1 MYDSVKVGPA
11 FWDKSMKN
19 RIFAFKDVAQF
30 ESELSL
36 FNKWYKEHGSPTMYF
51 QIHSAILEPEKLKP
65 IWNILDRF
73 FPDVPWV
80 GNSTSGN
87 IVDCEVS
94 TDISVSAVIFEKPT
108 SKFTVRQYDYSRESV
123 GGIAQNVVKVT
134 KDNPWVKAVEIYHC
148 ISPFSTTALCE
159 GLDDLS
165 SEIQVFGG
173 IVCSPDITSPNSCI
187 FSSEGGYTRSGLL
200 VLFFGGPEF
209 YVDSRKISG
218 WKPIGRNFHV
228 TRSEGNILYE
238 LGGIPAYEVYNKYL
252 NIKNDQN
259 FFYNALEF
267 PMLYEHN
274 GVSIVRAPGSSNP
287 DGSLTMS
294 SDIDEGSIIR
304 LSYGEPGLIVDRIRE
319 ESEKCG
325 EFGPQVQHIFS
336 CAARKAFW
344 SQREPTYEITPFK
357 GLASSTGFFSHGE
370 FLREKGHLNQHNIT
384 LVIASMREG
393 PAVGKK
399 RERADDIRAEMTTRL
414 PLAARMATFIRETS
428 FELEQ
433 INSKLRVMNEH
444 LQDVATTDSLTG
456 LENRLAFDELLKN
469 IAQED
474 SDAGNWTMVLMD
486 VNGLKYANDTFGH
499 QAGDVL
505 IVAAGKSIKKAY
517 GLHGNCFRIGG
528 DEFAVVTKAPLDSLF
543 LLYTNL
549 QKSIEEYNKDALYHL
564 SIAVG
569 ESRLRSDSGIR
580 KSISDWKM
588 EADLNMYRDK
598 VRYHKSTEVNEN
610 QNLKD
615 LITCLISV
623 EEAKDSYTAY
633 HSERVKAYTEL
644 LARLLGLSEAS
655 VSLITHA
662 AHLHDI
668 GKMGISDNV
677 LGKPGKLT
685 DDEFSII
692 KQHPVIGAKILMQ
705 SNYTHELVQI
715 VLHHHERYDGRGYP
729 EGLKGEEIPIGA
741 RIIAIADSIDAMT
754 SKRVYRDAMS
764 LDYCRK
770 EIEKNLGVMY
780 DPAIGKV
787 ALEHWNEIVDML
799 LKMQTGRPKVI

>member
-1 MYDSVKVGPA
+1 M
-11 FWDKSMKN
+11 
-19 RIFAFKDVAQF
+19 AQF

-655 VSLITHA
+655 VSLITQA
-662 AHLHDI
+662 ALLHDI

>member
-1 MYDSVKVGPA
+1 M
-11 FWDKSMKN
+11 
-19 RIFAFKDVAQF
+19 AQF

-65 IWNILDRF
+65 IWDILDRF

-87 IVDCEVS
+87 IVDCEVA
-94 TDISVSAVIFEKPT
+94 TEISVSAVIFEKPT

-393 PAVGKK
+393 PAVGKN

>member
-1 MYDSVKVGPA
+1 
-11 FWDKSMKN
+11 MKN
-19 RIFAFKDVAQF
+19 RIFAFNDAEAFENELVQF
-30 ESELSL
+30 S
-36 FNKWYKEHGSPTMYF
+36 NWCKENGSPSVCF
-51 QIHSAILEPEKLKP
+51 QIHSEELDPEKLKP
-65 IWNILDRF
+65 VWTTLEHV
-73 FPDVPWV
+73 FPNVPWF

-87 IVDCEVS
+87 IADCEK
-94 TDISVSAVIFEKPT
+94 TAEISVSAIIFEKPT
-108 SKFTVRQYDYSRESV
+108 TKIQVYQYDFSNKSV
-123 GGIAQNVVKVT
+123 SDIANEIVKEANR
-134 KDNPWVKAVEIYHC
+134 NPWVKAVEIYHC
-148 ISPFSTTALCE
+148 ISPFSTTLLCE
-159 GLDDLS
+159 GLDALDPD
-165 SEIQVFGG
+165 IQVFGG
-173 IVCSPDITSPNSCI
+173 IVCSPDITSPNSCV
-187 FSSEGGYTRSGLL
+187 FSSVGGYSKTGLL
-200 VLFFGGPEF
+200 AVFYGGPDFHVE
-209 YVDSRKISG
+209 SRKISG

-228 TRSEGNILYE
+228 TRSEGNVLYE

-252 NIKNDQN
+252 NIKNDNN

-274 GVSIVRAPGSSNP
+274 GISIVRAAGASNP

-294 SDIDEGSIIR
+294 SDIDEGSIVR
-304 LSYGEPGLIVDRIRE
+304 LSYGEPQLIVEKIKA
-319 ESEKCG
+319 ESENA
-325 EFGPQVQHIFS
+325 ELFAPEVLHIFS

-344 SQREPTYEITPFK
+344 SKHEPTYEISPFK

-370 FLREKGHLNQHNIT
+370 FLREKGHVNQHNIT

-393 PAVGKK
+393 PIVQHEHPKNNVIQNEK
-399 RERADDIRAEMTTRL
+399 STRL

-456 LENRLAFDELLKN
+456 LENRLAFDALLKA
-469 IAQED
+469 ISQED
-474 SDAGNWTMVLMD
+474 SEANTWTMILMD

-499 QAGDVL
+499 QAGDAL
-505 IVAAGKSIKKAY
+505 IIAAANAIKGAY
-517 GLHGNCFRIGG
+517 GTNGHCFRIGG
-528 DEFAVVTKAPLDSLF
+528 DEFVVVTRAPLNSLF
-543 LLYTNL
+543 QQ
-549 QKSIEEYNKDALYHL
+549 QKQLKKNVEEYNTTALYHL

-569 ESRLRSDSGIR
+569 ESRLCSDSGIR

-598 VRYHKSTEVNEN
+598 VRYHKSVESNEN

-615 LITCLISV
+615 LISCLISV
-623 EEAKDSYTAY
+623 EEAKDAYTAH
-633 HSERVKAYTEL
+633 HSDRVKAYSEL
-644 LARLLGLSEAS
+644 IARFLGLSAS
-655 VSLITHA
+655 SISLITHA

-668 GKMGISDNV
+668 GKIGIRDNV

-685 DDEFSII
+685 NEEFEII

-705 SNYTHELVQI
+705 SNYTHEMVQI

-729 EGLKGEEIPIGA
+729 EGLKGEDIPIGA
-741 RIIAIADSIDAMT
+741 RVIAIADSIDAMT

-764 LDYCRK
+764 LEFCHN
-770 EIEKNLGVMY
+770 EIEKNLGIMY

-787 ALEHWNEIVDML
+787 VLEHWNEMVDSL
-799 LKMQTGRPKVI
+799 LSMRSGHPKVI

>member
-1 MYDSVKVGPA
+1 
-11 FWDKSMKN
+11 MKN
-19 RIFAFKDVAQF
+19 KIFAFKDAVEFENDLFQF
-30 ESELSL
+30 C
-36 FNKWYKEHGSPTMYF
+36 KWYKENGSPTMCF
-51 QIHSAILEPEKLKP
+51 QIHSTILEPEKLKP
-65 IWNILDRF
+65 VWDVLERV
-73 FPDVPWV
+73 FPEVPWF

-87 IVDCEVS
+87 IVDCELA
-94 TDISVSAVIFEKPT
+94 TDVSVSAIIFEKPT
-108 SKFTVRQYDYSRESV
+108 SKFLVSQYDFSKESV
-123 GGIAQNVVKVT
+123 GGIASEIVK
-134 KDNPWVKAVEIYHC
+134 KADLNPWVKAVEIYHC
-148 ISPFSTTALCE
+148 IAPFSTTALCDGLE
-159 GLDDLS
+159 GLARD
-165 SEIQVFGG
+165 IQVFGG
-173 IVCSPDITSPNSCI
+173 IVCSPDITSPNSCV
-187 FSSEGGYTRSGLL
+187 FSSVGGYTKTGLL
-200 VLFFGGPEF
+200 VVFYGGDEF

-228 TRSEGNILYE
+228 TRAEGNILYE

-252 NIKNDQN
+252 SIKNDQN

-274 GVSIVRAPGSSNP
+274 GVSIVRAAGASNP

-294 SDIDEGSIIR
+294 SDIDEGSIVR
-304 LSYGEPGLIVDRIRE
+304 LSYGEPRLIVEKIKA
-319 ESEKCG
+319 ESEAC
-325 EFGPQVQHIFS
+325 EQFAPEVQHIFS

-344 SQREPTYEITPFK
+344 TQREPTYEITPFK

-393 PAVGKK
+393 PAVK
-399 RERADDIRAEMTTRL
+399 REFVRGEDIQEGMTTRL

-433 INSKLRVMNEH
+433 MNSKLRVMNEH

-456 LENRLAFDELLKN
+456 LENRLAFDELLNN
-469 IAQED
+469 ISQED
-474 SDAGNWTMVLMD
+474 AEAHTWTMVLMD

-499 QAGDVL
+499 QAGDAL
-505 IVAAGKSIKKAY
+505 IVAAGDAIKKAY
-517 GLHGNCFRIGG
+517 GARGNCFRIGG
-528 DEFAVVTKAPLDSLF
+528 DEFAVVTRAPRDSLF
-543 LLYTNL
+543 LLYSNL
-549 QKSIEEYNKDALYHL
+549 MRNIEEYNKTALYHL

-569 ESRLRSDSGIR
+569 ESRLHSDTGIR

-598 VRYHKSTEVNEN
+598 VRYHKPVENNEN
-610 QNLKD
+610 QSLKD
-615 LITCLISV
+615 LIHCLISV
-623 EEAKDSYTAY
+623 EEAKDSYTAH
-633 HSERVKAYTEL
+633 HSDRVKEYSEL
-644 LARLLGLSEAS
+644 IARSLGLSEAS

-668 GKMGISDNV
+668 GKMGINDNV

-729 EGLKGEEIPIGA
+729 EGLKGEDIPIGA
-741 RIIAIADSIDAMT
+741 RIVAIADSIDAMT

-764 LDYCRK
+764 LEYCK
-770 EIEKNLGVMY
+770 QEIEKNLGVMY

-787 ALEHWNEIVDML
+787 VLEHWNEVVDL
-799 LKMQTGRPKVI
+799 LMRLQTGRPKVV

>member
-1 MYDSVKVGPA
+1 
-11 FWDKSMKN
+11 MKN
-19 RIFAFKDVAQF
+19 RIFAFKDMMQF
-30 ESELSL
+30 EGELSL
-36 FNKWYKEHGSPTMYF
+36 FSKWYKEHGSPTMYF

-65 IWNILDRF
+65 VWDCLENF

-87 IVDCEVS
+87 IVDCEVA
-94 TDISVSAVIFEKPT
+94 TEISVSAVIFEKPT
-108 SKFTVRQYDYSRESV
+108 SKFIVRQYDYSRESV
-123 GGIAQNVVKVT
+123 GGIAQNIVEET
-134 KDNPWVKAVEIYHC
+134 KENPWVKAVEIYHC

-159 GLDDLS
+159 GLDGLASD
-165 SEIQVFGG
+165 IQVFGG
-173 IVCSPDITSPNSCI
+173 IVCSPDITSPNSCV
-187 FSSEGGYTRSGLL
+187 FSSEEGYTKSGLL
-200 VLFFGGPEF
+200 VLFFGGPDF

-319 ESEKCG
+319 ESKKCG

-393 PAVGKK
+393 PAVGKN
-399 RERADDIRAEMTTRL
+399 RERSDDIRAEMTTRL

-598 VRYHKSTEVNEN
+598 VRYHKPTENSEN

-623 EEAKDSYTAY
+623 EEAKDSYTAH

-677 LGKPGKLT
+677 LGKPGRLT
-685 DDEFSII
+685 DEEFAII
-692 KQHPVIGAKILMQ
+692 RQHPVIGAKILMQ

-715 VLHHHERYDGRGYP
+715 VLHHHERFDGRGYP

-741 RIIAIADSIDAMT
+741 RIIAVADSIDAMT

-770 EIEKNLGVMY
+770 EIEKNLGIMY

-787 ALEHWNEIVDML
+787 ALDHWNEIVDML

>member
-1 MYDSVKVGPA
+1 
-11 FWDKSMKN
+11 MKN

-65 IWNILDRF
+65 IWDILDRY

-623 EEAKDSYTAY
+623 EEAKDSYTAH

>member
-1 MYDSVKVGPA
+1 MSSKDAPTSQEGEVK
-11 FWDKSMKN
+11 MKI
-19 RIFAFKDVAQF
+19 RIFAFDNAVAFENELVQF
-30 ESELSL
+30 SDWCKG
-36 FNKWYKEHGSPTMYF
+36 NGSPTVCF
-51 QIHSAILEPEKLKP
+51 QIHSTVLDPKRLKSVWDILE
-65 IWNILDRF
+65 RV
-73 FPDVPWV
+73 FPTVPWF

-87 IVDCEVS
+87 IADCEKAGE
-94 TDISVSAVIFEKPT
+94 ISVSAIIFEKPT
-108 SKFTVRQYDYSRESV
+108 TKIQVCQYDFSKKPI
-123 GGIAQNVVKVT
+123 GDIASEIVKEA
-134 KDNPWVKAVEIYHC
+134 DRNPWTKAVEIYHC
-148 ISPFSTTALCE
+148 ISPFSTTRLCQ
-159 GLDDLS
+159 GLDILAPD
-165 SEIQVFGG
+165 IQVFGG
-173 IVCSPDITSPNSCI
+173 IVCSPDITSSNSCV
-187 FSSEGGYTRSGLL
+187 FSSVGGYTKTGLL
-200 VLFFGGPEF
+200 VVLYGGEEFFVE
-209 YVDSRKISG
+209 SRKISG

-228 TRSEGNILYE
+228 TRSDGNVLYE

-252 NIKNDQN
+252 NIKNDNN

-274 GVSIVRAPGSSNP
+274 GISIVRAAGASNP

-294 SDIDEGSIIR
+294 SDIDEGSIVR
-304 LSYGEPGLIVDRIRE
+304 LSYGEPQLIVEKIKA
-319 ESEKCG
+319 ESENC
-325 EFGPQVQHIFS
+325 EQFAPEVLHIFS

-344 SQREPTYEITPFK
+344 SQHEPTYEISPFK
-357 GLASSTGFFSHGE
+357 GIASSTGFFSHGE
-370 FLREKGHLNQHNIT
+370 FLREQGHLNQHNIT

-393 PAVGKK
+393 PITK
-399 RERADDIRAEMTTRL
+399 RESIKGDVTPKGKSTRL

-456 LENRLAFDELLKN
+456 LENRLAFDALLTT
-469 IAQED
+469 ISQED
-474 SDAGNWTMVLMD
+474 SEANSWTMILMD

-499 QAGDVL
+499 QAGDAL
-505 IVAAGKSIKKAY
+505 IIAAANVIKSAY
-517 GLHGNCFRIGG
+517 GANGNCFRIGG
-528 DEFAVVTKAPLDSLF
+528 DEFAVITRAPLDTHF
-543 LLYTNL
+543 VLYSNL
-549 QKSIEEYNKDALYHL
+549 QKNIKEYNKTALYHL

-569 ESRLRSDSGIR
+569 ESRLCSDSGIR

-598 VRYHKSTEVNEN
+598 VRYHKPIENNEN

-615 LITCLISV
+615 LISCLISV
-623 EEAKDSYTAY
+623 EEAKDSYTAH
-633 HSERVKAYTEL
+633 HSERVKAYSEL
-644 LARLLGLSEAS
+644 IARSLGLSES
-655 VSLITHA
+655 SISLITHA

-685 DDEFSII
+685 DDEFEII

-729 EGLKGEEIPIGA
+729 EGLKGENIPIGA
-741 RIIAIADSIDAMT
+741 RVIAIADSIDAMT

-764 LDYCRK
+764 LDYCRN

-787 ALEHWNEIVDML
+787 VLEHWNEMVDSL
-799 LKMQTGRPKVI
+799 LSMRSGRPKVI

>member
-1 MYDSVKVGPA
+1 
-11 FWDKSMKN
+11 MKN
-19 RIFAFKDVAQF
+19 RIFAFKDMAQF

-65 IWNILDRF
+65 IWDILDRF

-159 GLDDLS
+159 GLDNLS

-187 FSSEGGYTRSGLL
+187 FSSKGGYTRSGLL

-325 EFGPQVQHIFS
+325 LFGPEVQHIFS

-393 PAVGKK
+393 AAVEKK
-399 RERADDIRAEMTTRL
+399 IERTGDIRTEMTTRL

-444 LQDVATTDSLTG
+444 LQDVATTDALTG

-469 IAQED
+469 IAMED

-543 LLYTNL
+543 LLYSSL
-549 QKSIEEYNKDALYHL
+549 QRNIEEYNKDALYHL

-623 EEAKDSYTAY
+623 EEAKDSYTAH

>member
-1 MYDSVKVGPA
+1 
-11 FWDKSMKN
+11 MKN

-780 DPAIGKV
+780 GPAIGKV

>member
-1 MYDSVKVGPA
+1 
-11 FWDKSMKN
+11 MKN
-19 RIFAFKDVAQF
+19 RIFAFKDMAQF

-65 IWNILDRF
+65 IWDILDRY

-474 SDAGNWTMVLMD
+474 SDAGNWTMILMD

>member
-1 MYDSVKVGPA
+1 M
-11 FWDKSMKN
+11 
-19 RIFAFKDVAQF
+19 QF
-30 ESELSL
+30 EGELSL
-36 FNKWYKEHGSPTMYF
+36 FSKWYKEHGSPTMYF

-65 IWNILDRF
+65 VWDCLENF

-87 IVDCEVS
+87 IVDCEVAAE
-94 TDISVSAVIFEKPT
+94 ISVSAVIFEKPT
-108 SKFTVRQYDYSRESV
+108 SKFFVRQYDYSRESV
-123 GGIAQNVVKVT
+123 GGIAQNIVGET
-134 KDNPWVKAVEIYHC
+134 KGNPWVKAVEIYHC

-159 GLDDLS
+159 GLDGLASD
-165 SEIQVFGG
+165 IQVFGG
-173 IVCSPDITSPNSCI
+173 IVCSPDITSPNSCV
-187 FSSEGGYTRSGLL
+187 FSSEEGYTKSGLL
-200 VLFFGGPEF
+200 VLFFGGPDF

-393 PAVGKK
+393 PAVGKN

-505 IVAAGKSIKKAY
+505 IVAAGNSIKKAY
-517 GLHGNCFRIGG
+517 GLYGNCFRIGG

-598 VRYHKSTEVNEN
+598 VRYHKPTENSEN

-623 EEAKDSYTAY
+623 EEAKDSYTAH

-685 DDEFSII
+685 DEEFAII
-692 KQHPVIGAKILMQ
+692 RQHPVIGAKILMQ

-715 VLHHHERYDGRGYP
+715 VLHHHERFDGRGYP

-741 RIIAIADSIDAMT
+741 RIIAVADSIDAMT

-770 EIEKNLGVMY
+770 EIEKNLGIMY

-787 ALEHWNEIVDML
+787 ALDHWNEIVDML